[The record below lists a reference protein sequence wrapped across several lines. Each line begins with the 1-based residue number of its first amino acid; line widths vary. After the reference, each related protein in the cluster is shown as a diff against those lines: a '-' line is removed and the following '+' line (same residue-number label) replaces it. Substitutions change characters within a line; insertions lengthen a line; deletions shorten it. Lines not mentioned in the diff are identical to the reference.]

1 MWLLINRFSVKL
13 VLGFAVL
20 NPTYLLQW
28 YQNLRLTSNG
38 LDLNTE
44 GLIRKRSSCEFNE
57 CAALVAHWDD

>member
-1 MWLLINRFSVKL
+1 M
-13 VLGFAVL
+13 LGFALL

-44 GLIRKRSSCEFNE
+44 GLIRKRSLCEFNE
-57 CAALVAHWDD
+57 CAALVAYWDD